1 MVGRETSNQTN
12 VNYIFSSQ
20 HGEAI
25 YAKVMTKT
33 PGISFDM
40 EETELD
46 LTYNTR
52 YARPLARSPARF
64 KHARPPARQPLSTIE
79 Y

>member
-1 MVGRETSNQTN
+1 
-12 VNYIFSSQ
+12 
-20 HGEAI
+20 
-25 YAKVMTKT
+25 MTKT

-52 YARPLARSPARF
+52 Y
-64 KHARPPARQPLSTIE
+64 QLSE
-79 Y
+79 YLLMTVNAFTNKKELGCL